1 MKKIISALILSAV
14 IGAAFA
20 DVSINLNYRQRAN
33 LFTKGGGTGASAKTE
48 ILNTD
53 TYAGSGTDNFQ
64 IRLKGDLAQFDM
76 LLIGDE
82 ATTDTIRAKNLSASV
97 FLGNLTLWA
106 GFHSDGQLNGNYRV
120 KTDVDAGSFEGY
132 DFEYKKLGSAY
143 ANSPTYFVDNMV
155 QNTDTEGENYAG
167 IATYN
172 LKFSSGSLKIN
183 GFYITNEGSD
193 EARNPSESSSD
204 TDHLEGHAGG
214 ILLDAKLD
222 SLGSGEFVFKYGES
236 ITRFDAMALGLY
248 VQPKFGSLPLV
259 LTVGG
264 ALSIIDSTPT
274 DWSVDLRARYQAIPK
289 KLSFTTFHNISAF
302 IDPEGVFE
310 DGLYSSANPTKAL
323 AANSFATSGNG
334 TASTMARDM
343 IMTNN
348 LMVRYVVNDWF
359 AVTGIIAD
367 MIGMSTT
374 GGADLKDPDGKD
386 CTDPNIQLRFSGW
399 FQFYA
404 ASRAFVNIG
413 LVCSI
418 NDVADTYETR
428 YCGFY
433 VPVIFR
439 VRM

>member
-53 TYAGSGTDNFQ
+53 TYAGNGTDNFQ

-82 ATTDTIRAKNLSASV
+82 ATTDTIRAKNFSASV

-155 QNTDTEGENYAG
+155 QNTNTEGENYAG

-183 GFYITNEGSD
+183 GFYISNEASD
-193 EARNPSESSSD
+193 EKSTTGEGNK
-204 TDHLEGHAGG
+204 DHLEGHAGG
-214 ILLDAKLD
+214 VLLDGKLD
-222 SLGSGEFVFKYGES
+222 SLGSGELVFKYGES
-236 ITRFDAMALGLY
+236 ATSFDAMALGLY

-274 DWSVDLRARYQAIPK
+274 DYSVDLRARYQAIPK

-302 IDPEGVFE
+302 IDPKGVFK
-310 DGLYSSANPTKAL
+310 DGLYTDAKPTKNL
-323 AANSFATSGNG
+323 ADDGFAVDGQATAN
-334 TASTMARDM
+334 TMRRDM
-343 IMTNN
+343 IISNN
-348 LMVRYVVNDWF
+348 LMVRYVVNDWL
-359 AVTGIIAD
+359 AVTGIAAD
-367 MIGMSTT
+367 MIGT
-374 GGADLKDPDGKD
+374 GDDWNQGKND
-386 CTDPNIQLRFSGW
+386 TYKETMIDLRFSGW

-404 ASRAFVNIG
+404 ASRAFVNVG
-413 LVCSI
+413 LVYAIHDFTDDSDSQYCS
-418 NDVADTYETR
+418 
-428 YCGFY
+428 FY